1 MTPFKSLLTLCLILT
16 AQSIYSQSLD
26 SLPLKE
32 LNNEFLKG
40 IQARERVVSLKK
52 IVKTDSIQLSLYK
65 DSIIPNFRLALDT
78 AKVEIVRLDTKV
90 RSQAETIKTLKNVL
104 KGGLI
109 AIALLTIGLIL

>member
-1 MTPFKSLLTLCLILT
+1 MTPFKSLLTLCLTLM

-52 IVKTDSIQLSLYK
+52 IVKTDSVQLSLYK

-90 RSQAETIKTLKNVL
+90 RSQAKTIKTLKNVL

>member
-1 MTPFKSLLTLCLILT
+1 MN
-16 AQSIYSQSLD
+16 D
-26 SLPLKE
+26 
-32 LNNEFLKG
+32 EFLKG

-65 DSIIPNFRLALDT
+65 DSIIPKLILALDT
-78 AKVEIVRLDTKV
+78 AKVEIVCLDTKLKTQ
-90 RSQAETIKTLKNVL
+90 SETIKTLKNVL

>member
-1 MTPFKSLLTLCLILT
+1 
-16 AQSIYSQSLD
+16 
-26 SLPLKE
+26 

-40 IQARERVVSLKK
+40 IQAREKVVSLKK
-52 IVKTDSIQLSLYK
+52 IVKTDSVQLSLYK

-90 RSQAETIKTLKNVL
+90 RSQAETIKTLKNDL